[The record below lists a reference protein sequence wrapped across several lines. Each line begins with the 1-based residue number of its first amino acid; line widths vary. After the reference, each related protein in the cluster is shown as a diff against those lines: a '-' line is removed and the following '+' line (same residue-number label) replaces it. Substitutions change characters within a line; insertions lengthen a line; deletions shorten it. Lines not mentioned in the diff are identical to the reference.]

1 MERLIARL
9 FLVRDIAHREH
20 LKTTSYARHMALGDF
35 YDAVV
40 DKADA
45 IAEAYQGKFGVMQEI
60 PFLLPNIQGDI
71 IEVLEANL
79 AIIESTRYEEVPREE
94 TAIQNL
100 IDEAVA
106 VFLSTL
112 YKLKTFA

>member
-9 FLVRDIAHREH
+9 FLVREIAHREH
-20 LKTTSYARHMALGDF
+20 LKTNSYARHMALGDF
-35 YDAVV
+35 YDEIV

-45 IAEAYQGKFGVMQEI
+45 IAEAYQGKFGIMQDI
-60 PFLLPNIQGDI
+60 PFLLPNVQGDI
-71 IEVLEANL
+71 IAVLEANL

-112 YKLKTFA
+112 YKLKTFP